1 MTQNFSAMAWDGE
14 RVDCELHNIM
24 IRIHEQCVEHGRCE
38 DGYVDYMKGANVA
51 GFLKVATAM
60 VEQGVV

>member
-1 MTQNFSAMAWDGE
+1 MGLSWSRE
-14 RVDCELHNIM
+14 KVDTELHNIM
-24 IRIHEQCVEHGRCE
+24 VRIHEQCVECGRI
-38 DGYVDYMKGANVA
+38 DGDYVDYVKGANIA